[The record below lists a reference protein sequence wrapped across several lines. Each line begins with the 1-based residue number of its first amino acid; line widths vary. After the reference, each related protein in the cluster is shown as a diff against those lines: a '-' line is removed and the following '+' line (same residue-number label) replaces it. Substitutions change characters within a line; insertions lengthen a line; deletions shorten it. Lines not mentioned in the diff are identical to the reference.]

1 MTEIERLRERIG
13 KRLKGLT
20 RDTNKLL
27 DMLEGRGKLIDA
39 LARENER
46 FKAMLKDV
54 PGDTLEQ
61 KIHYMFHELQVAH
74 ERIAELDVD
83 VPV

>member
-1 MTEIERLRERIG
+1 MTDIERLRKRITDSL
-13 KRLKGLT
+13 KRLT
-20 RDTNKLL
+20 RDTDKLF

-46 FKAMLKDV
+46 FKAMLRDV

-61 KIHYMFHELQVAH
+61 KVRRMFHELQVAH
-74 ERIAELDVD
+74 ERIEELDVD
-83 VPV
+83 VPL